1 MNTIPENKEETRNNL
16 VKSLRLRR
24 VFLPVFIGIAA
35 VAGIMYYQLKDSE
48 IPFDVVDF
56 SFKTVFWLLIAG
68 VLMVIRDFSYMVRFK
83 ILTEDKVTWYQA
95 FRVIML
101 WEFTSAVS
109 PSAVGGTSVAVIFIH
124 KEGISIGRSSAIVM
138 ATSFLDEFY
147 FVLMFPVMVLVVGPH
162 LLFSTEQ
169 AAQINFTNQFF
180 YFAVVGYSMKLGYN
194 MIIAYGLFKNPK
206 VIKNFVL
213 RLFGLKILRRWRK
226 QARRAG
232 LDIVKNSEE
241 LRRKPF
247 TFWLKA
253 FGATFISWTARY
265 WVVNAI
271 FLAFFTFKEG
281 HLLVFAKQ
289 LVMWIMM
296 LVSPTPGG
304 SGFSEFV
311 FSEYLSD
318 FMPQVAGIAI
328 IIAFVWRLI
337 TYYPYFII
345 GAFVVPRW
353 IQDKFGSKK

>member
-180 YFAVVGYSMKLGYN
+180 YFAVVGYSMKL
-194 MIIAYGLFKNPK
+194 A
-206 VIKNFVL
+206 
-213 RLFGLKILRRWRK
+213 
-226 QARRAG
+226 
-232 LDIVKNSEE
+232 
-241 LRRKPF
+241 
-247 TFWLKA
+247 
-253 FGATFISWTARY
+253 
-265 WVVNAI
+265 
-271 FLAFFTFKEG
+271 
-281 HLLVFAKQ
+281 
-289 LVMWIMM
+289 
-296 LVSPTPGG
+296 
-304 SGFSEFV
+304 
-311 FSEYLSD
+311 
-318 FMPQVAGIAI
+318 
-328 IIAFVWRLI
+328 
-337 TYYPYFII
+337 
-345 GAFVVPRW
+345 
-353 IQDKFGSKK
+353 